1 MDASMTI
8 PASTMSVIIVHFAR
22 RAGPAL
28 GPAIL
33 MQISFLLCEL
43 VIRENPGGVQLR
55 ELPDLLRN
63 RTCQLA

>member
-1 MDASMTI
+1 MTTN
-8 PASTMSVIIVHFAR
+8 PASTMSVIIAHFAR

-33 MQISFLLCEL
+33 MQVSFLPCKL
-43 VIRENPGGVQLR
+43 VIRENPLGVQLR
-55 ELPDLLRN
+55 RLPDLLRN